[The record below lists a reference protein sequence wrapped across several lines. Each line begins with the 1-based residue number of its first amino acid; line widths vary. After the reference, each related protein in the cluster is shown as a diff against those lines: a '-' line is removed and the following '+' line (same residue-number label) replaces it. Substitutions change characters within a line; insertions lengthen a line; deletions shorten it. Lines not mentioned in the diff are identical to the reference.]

1 MPLSVDRKC
10 SGVVFANKQAV
21 KKNRV
26 LLLNNSLE
34 ALFEDKFFFSPTESV
49 RFLHTKMTPTMV

>member
-10 SGVVFANKQAV
+10 SGVVYANKQAV

-26 LLLNNSLE
+26 LGFVE
-34 ALFEDKFFFSPTESV
+34 
-49 RFLHTKMTPTMV
+49 